1 MGGKA
6 RETGSLAGSDQVS
19 VGGAEERVAVEVGG
33 SWRVRPASSV
43 QVASSSSY
51 KRWMPR

>member
-33 SWRVRPASSV
+33 SRGVRPASAV
-43 QVASSSSY
+43 QVASSSSS
-51 KRWMPR
+51 KRRMSR